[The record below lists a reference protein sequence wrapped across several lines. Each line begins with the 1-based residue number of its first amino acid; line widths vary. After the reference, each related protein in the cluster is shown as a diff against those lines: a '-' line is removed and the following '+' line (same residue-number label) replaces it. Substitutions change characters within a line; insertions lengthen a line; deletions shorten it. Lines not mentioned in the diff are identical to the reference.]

1 MIKPSPSKVHEWW
14 RHLERCKNAPQ
25 HVNVEAKQ
33 EVLARRQHKA
43 TKENTALAVLP
54 VHQMTGRPVPLSLTR
69 TVSIIDTPT
78 TPTPVCDAAERPTN
92 RQRMESTTSIEG
104 DHIAP
109 FYGELFSDPPPWSAE
124 QQAKFSA
131 DLCRLLVVC
140 NIAWMAVE
148 IPFWRAFFT
157 KWLPQCQMPGR
168 RELSGRI
175 LDQESAK
182 VLENMKEK
190 VKDRFGT
197 GQCDGWKN
205 INKTSIIG
213 TMVNVEYEVCYFCQY
228 ELHLDDNLI
237 FDNYSLT
244 FSTQLTCP
252 HFQKQLQNC

>member
-1 MIKPSPSKVHEWW
+1 M
-14 RHLERCKNAPQ
+14 
-25 HVNVEAKQ
+25 EAEQ

-43 TKENTALAVLP
+43 TKENTALVAR
-54 VHQMTGRPVPLSLTR
+54 QMTGHPVPRSLTR
-69 TVSIIDTPT
+69 SISILDTPT
-78 TPTPVCDAAERPTN
+78 TPSPTPVHDESERTTN
-92 RQRMESTTSIEG
+92 RQRMESTTSIDG
-104 DHIAP
+104 DDIAP
-109 FYGELFSDPPPWSAE
+109 FYGELFLDPPAWSAQ
-124 QQAKFSA
+124 QQAEFSA

-148 IPFWRAFFT
+148 IPFWRAFFI

-228 ELHLDDNLI
+228 ELHLDKI
-237 FDNYSLT
+237 
-244 FSTQLTCP
+244 
-252 HFQKQLQNC
+252 